1 MNNKKLLSYMMVG
14 IGFAGLGAMVACQKK
29 VDPAPGASSSATATT
44 ATTATTTTATT
55 APTTMP
61 APVAVAVPDAAAM
74 AADPAAAL
82 LGQSMNDVAGKPQA
96 LSQFK
101 GKPLLVNFWAPW
113 CAPCVKEMPEL
124 STLATELKAKN
135 VNVVGV
141 GIDTPTNIQEFTTKY
156 KISYPIY
163 VGGMVA
169 TDLARAFGNANAS
182 LPYTVLIGADGK
194 VVKTYLGIL
203 KFDELRKDLATL

>member
-29 VDPAPGASSSATATT
+29 VEPAPGTGSTTT
-44 ATTATTTTATT
+44 ATTATTT

>member
-1 MNNKKLLSYMMVG
+1 M
-14 IGFAGLGAMVACQKK
+14 
-29 VDPAPGASSSATATT
+29 
-44 ATTATTTTATT
+44 
-55 APTTMP
+55 
-61 APVAVAVPDAAAM
+61 
-74 AADPAAAL
+74 
-82 LGQSMNDVAGKPQA
+82 
-96 LSQFK
+96 SQFK

>member
-29 VDPAPGASSSATATT
+29 VEPAPGTGSTTT
-44 ATTATTTTATT
+44 ATAATT